1 MLIDRIMY
9 FCDNEYQRM
18 HMNFRCTDCE
28 REDGCSGGC
37 KSCLEEIHYPS
48 RHPNG
53 KRNYD
58 CPHLINFYVCDYTYK
73 YTTEMYRL
81 MQKSTVLRRLPHYS
95 LFSIGCGGCPDLMAF
110 ELYIQDNNFSKTVE
124 YRGIDKNP
132 LWEPVHGQ
140 IYQYCQYDTD
150 TITYINLST
159 EDVFDFLEHFSVS
172 DVNVVVLQYIIS
184 ALYVSHGQVAV
195 SRLFDLVIDSIVKER
210 NLYEPFVI
218 LINDVN
224 SINLGRDT
232 FLTLK
237 DKLQNAGFHGECK
250 SYYFDRN
257 IRHESQRYGEKH
269 ERSDAITDTIAQK
282 YRFYEP
288 WQFCTSAQL
297 LIEIRGN
304 NE

>member
-1 MLIDRIMY
+1 MLIDRIMD

-18 HMNFRCTDCE
+18 HMNFRCTDCA

-37 KSCLEEIHYPS
+37 KNCLEEIHYPL

-53 KRNYD
+53 KRDYD
-58 CPHLINFYVCDYTYK
+58 CPHLIHFYVCEYTYK
-73 YTTEMYRL
+73 YTTEIYRL
-81 MQKSTVLRRLPHYS
+81 MQKSTVLRRLPQYNV
-95 LFSIGCGGCPDLMAF
+95 FSIGCGGCPDLMAF
-110 ELYIQDNNFSKTVE
+110 ESYIRDNNFSKTVE

-140 IYQYCQYDTD
+140 IRQYCQYDTD
-150 TITYINLST
+150 TITHINLSI
-159 EDVFDFLEHFSVS
+159 EDAFDFLVHSSVC
-172 DVNVVVLQYIIS
+172 DINVVVLQYIIS
-184 ALYVSHGQVAV
+184 ALYVSHGRDAV
-195 SRLFDLVIDSIVKER
+195 NMLFDLVIKSIVKRR
-210 NLYEPFVI
+210 NPYEPFVI

-232 FLTLK
+232 FLNLK
-237 DKLQNAGFHGECK
+237 DKLQNAGFHVECMP
-250 SYYFDRN
+250 YYFDRN

-269 ERSDAITDTIAQK
+269 KESNATTDSIVQK

-297 LIEIRGN
+297 LIEIGVN
-304 NE
+304 KE